1 MDTSRAGWP
10 VIIIQGE
17 EEPIRIGFE
26 ALAAYH
32 GQGALAMLAVAF
44 QAQVT
49 ALALL
54 SPGVPVRRE
63 ALSVVSGHPG
73 PGVRDAFE
81 FVTRA
86 LTRGVY
92 VVDKSL
98 PEARLV
104 PGFDI
109 SYSFRV
115 TLDGKT
121 VELALKPGIL
131 PARFFALTF
140 KRDRSEAENA
150 EARLLRRA
158 IARDILTRPAESLF
172 TTRLLP

>member
-1 MDTSRAGWP
+1 MVTSRAGWP
-10 VIIIQGE
+10 VITIEGE

-26 ALAAYH
+26 ALATYH

-44 QAQVT
+44 QAQVA
-49 ALALL
+49 ALARL
-54 SPGVPVRRE
+54 SPDGPVRRE
-63 ALSVVSGHPG
+63 RLSVLSGHPG

-92 VVDKSL
+92 VVDRSL
-98 PEARLV
+98 PEARLA

-109 SYSFRV
+109 SYSFWV
-115 TLDGKT
+115 TLDDRT
-121 VELALKPGIL
+121 VELALEPGVL
-131 PARFFALTF
+131 PERFFALTF
-140 KRDRSEAENA
+140 KRERSEAENA

-158 IARDILTRPAESLF
+158 IAEEVLAKPAESLF
-172 TTRLLP
+172 SIRALP